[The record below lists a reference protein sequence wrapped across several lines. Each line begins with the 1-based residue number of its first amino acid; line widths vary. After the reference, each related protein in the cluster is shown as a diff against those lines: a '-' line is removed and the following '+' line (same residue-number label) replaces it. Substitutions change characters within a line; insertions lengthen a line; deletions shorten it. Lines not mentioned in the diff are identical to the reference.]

1 VTDSSRERR
10 DSDSTT
16 NERVPWVVVD
26 DFEDYVMSFVCHPP
40 LFSIYLFFLLFFYP
54 KKNEK
59 IHYVTKLFHF
69 YIQIL
74 STLNYIDHFLLLF
87 KNKLTLKIIY
97 QTHPMLFE
105 SPFYSDGLL

>member
-54 KKNEK
+54 KKKKKNLLC
-59 IHYVTKLFHF
+59 IFILIIF
-69 YIQIL
+69 YYYFQMKKF
-74 STLNYIDHFLLLF
+74 T
-87 KNKLTLKIIY
+87 T
-97 QTHPMLFE
+97 
-105 SPFYSDGLL
+105 